1 MKILLLSDIE
11 SESLWEYFDK
21 SKVSDYSLILSA
33 GDLRSDYLSF
43 LATMVHVPVLY
54 VHGNHDTRSLRRPP
68 EGCICIED
76 TVFEYQG
83 VRILGL
89 GGSMRYRLGDCQ
101 YTEKE
106 MSKRIAK
113 LRRPI
118 RKARGFDI
126 LLTHSP
132 AQGLGDGTDLPHQGF
147 QCFLDLMDRYH
158 PAYMIHGHVHMNYGY
173 RIPRIQQY
181 GTTKVVNCYE
191 KWEIDFPASEL

>member
-1 MKILLLSDIE
+1 M
-11 SESLWEYFDK
+11 EYFDK

-43 LATMVHVPVLY
+43 LAAMVHVPVLY
-54 VHGNHDTRSLRRPP
+54 VHGNHDTRYLRRPP

-126 LLTHSP
+126 LFDTFARTGS
-132 AQGLGDGTDLPHQGF
+132 G
-147 QCFLDLMDRYH
+147 
-158 PAYMIHGHVHMNYGY
+158 
-173 RIPRIQQY
+173 
-181 GTTKVVNCYE
+181 
-191 KWEIDFPASEL
+191 